1 MKKELKVDAGI
12 ISWTL
17 AAQLTNSSHEFLME
31 KAVSPG
37 K

>member
-17 AAQLTNSSHEFLME
+17 AAQLINSLQEFLME
-31 KAVSPG
+31 KAVTPE